1 VLVYS
6 QENLELLDGELV
18 DGQKVYPLRV
28 KSNIAVRVDAP
39 ALKILMK
46 IKANKIAMR

>member
-18 DGQKVYPLRV
+18 DGYRAYPLRV
-28 KSNIAVRVDAP
+28 KSNIAVRVDES
-39 ALKILMK
+39 ALKLLMK
-46 IKANKIAMR
+46 IKADKIAMR